1 MPPSASVERV
11 LSGMQ
16 PTGRMHIGHYF
27 GALRNYVRMQ
37 EEYRAFYFVADLH
50 ALTTVEDPAEL
61 WPSVTAMVADWI
73 AAGVDP
79 AKTTIFVQSQ
89 VPEVTELHWILS
101 TTTPLGW
108 LERVPTF
115 KEKSAQHPDNV
126 NYALLGYPVLQAAD
140 ILLYD
145 ADRVPVGEDQLAHLE
160 LTREIARRFNHGAG
174 ATVLRE
180 PRAELTDT
188 PRVMGLDGVN
198 KMSKSRGNAIPMTG
212 DPDEVR
218 RLVMSAVT
226 DVARAYR
233 KDPGH
238 PEACNVCQLHRAFSP
253 ADCEQIWEGERT
265 STTGCVDVKKL
276 LADRVIDYFAPM
288 RARRLEIEAD
298 PGYVEGVLADGA
310 EKARE
315 QARAVLNRV
324 KQAVGLR

>member
-1 MPPSASVERV
+1 MKQRV

-37 EEYRAFYFVADLH
+37 QEYRAFYFVADLH
-50 ALTTVEDPAEL
+50 ALTTVENPADL
-61 WPSVTAMVADWI
+61 WPNVTSMVADWI

-79 AKTTIFVQSQ
+79 GRATIFVQSH
-89 VPEVTELHWILS
+89 VPEVAELHWILS

-115 KEKSAQHPDNV
+115 KEKSEQHPDNI

-140 ILLYD
+140 ILIYD

-160 LTREIARRFNHGAG
+160 LTREITRRFNHRAG
-174 ATVLRE
+174 AAVLRE

-188 PRVMGLDGVN
+188 PRVMGLDGTN
-198 KMSKSRGNAIPMTG
+198 KMSKSRGNDIPMTA

-226 DVARAYR
+226 DPARAYR

-238 PEACNVCQLHRAFSP
+238 PEVCNVCQLHRIFSP
-253 ADCEQIWEGERT
+253 AEFEQVWDGER
-265 STTGCVDVKKL
+265 SATTGCVDVKRL
-276 LADRVIDYFAPM
+276 LADRIIDYFAPM
-288 RARRLEIEAD
+288 RARRMEIEAD
-298 PGYVEGVLADGA
+298 PGYVERVLAEGA
-310 EKARE
+310 EVARGE
-315 QARAVLNRV
+315 ARAVLARV
-324 KQAVGLR
+324 KEAVGLR